1 MKITK
6 IKKQKNHRKYN
17 IFVDGKYIFSISSN
31 TLTKF
36 DLSEGQEF
44 DSKDFSEL
52 VKNIALFECESALI
66 NFLQYRMR
74 SEMEIISKLKTKGCK
89 PEIISEL
96 INKYKNLGYVNDT
109 VFVESYLLD
118 LISHHPQS
126 KYSIINKLITKGIN
140 QELINEVI
148 DKHLTYEKEKEI
160 AERSLNSQRYR
171 FEKLSPAER
180 KNKALAFLQRKG
192 FSSKIAFEVI
202 RDFPPPSGSGP

>member
-1 MKITK
+1 MKITR
-6 IKKQKNHRKYN
+6 IKKQKNHRRYN
-17 IFVDGKYIFSISSN
+17 IFVDGEYVFSISSKGLN
-31 TLTKF
+31 KFNLRELT
-36 DLSEGQEF
+36 DQELEQE
-44 DSKDFSEL
+44 DFSEL
-52 VKNIALFECESALI
+52 VKNIALFECENALI

-74 SEMEIISKLKTKGCK
+74 SEKEIVSKLKTKGCK

-126 KYSIINKLITKGIN
+126 KYSIINKLRIKGIN

-202 RDFPPPSGSGP
+202 KDFV